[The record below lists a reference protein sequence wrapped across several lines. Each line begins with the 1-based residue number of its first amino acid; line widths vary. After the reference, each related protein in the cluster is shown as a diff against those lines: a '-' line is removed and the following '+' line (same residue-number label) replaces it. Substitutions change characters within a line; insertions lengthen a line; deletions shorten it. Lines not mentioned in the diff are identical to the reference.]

1 MKPEDRTAE
10 RAQPSEVKGQG
21 NWGPLLRRE
30 RELHSYSFEEL
41 ADALSRVD
49 PTLNVERTTAWRW
62 EQTGSN
68 GRRPRPRYVRALCK
82 LYQKSPA
89 SLGLMTQAETPD
101 PSLSWARAHPHGTDE
116 AADSHQFLSMLARR
130 GVTSATNMV
139 PNPPWVRRTR
149 AATDEAPEMLDPP
162 RLPSDA
168 TAADLESLA
177 HAYRRAYSET
187 AVGELL
193 PRAQGLL
200 LLATDLRSA
209 ARTVPLQCRLANV
222 AGQAA
227 LLSGVLSVMG
237 HHDPRLAESY
247 YQRALAAAQDV
258 GDQDSATYVLG
269 SLSFC
274 DAYSGRLS
282 AGLQRIEQAHAVAA
296 SGATNTTRA
305 WLAALESELHARNGH
320 ELSASRSLEEARAAL
335 ARSHPSDPPW
345 MGVGVFDVA
354 KLAGYEGGNLVLLHR
369 PKEAEVALTR
379 SLSLLP
385 PSRLKHRATA
395 LADLAAALAHPQCE
409 EIEEA
414 CRQASQALAI
424 AARLQHIESVQ
435 RVCTVYRRLRP
446 WHQHPAVKNLGEE
459 LLLLA

>member
-1 MKPEDRTAE
+1 
-10 RAQPSEVKGQG
+10 VKVQH

-30 RELHSYSFEEL
+30 RELHGYSFEEL
-41 ADALSRVD
+41 ADELSRVD
-49 PTLNVERTTAWRW
+49 PSLNVERTTAWRW

-89 SLGLMTQAETPD
+89 SLGLITEAETPD
-101 PSLSWARAHPHGTDE
+101 PSRSEDAHTHIHGTDE
-116 AADSHQFLSMLARR
+116 AADGRQSLSLLAPRGFTSATDIAPHPLRAMLAR
-130 GVTSATNMV
+130 AAAE
-139 PNPPWVRRTR
+139 PPERV
-149 AATDEAPEMLDPP
+149 DPP
-162 RLPSDA
+162 RRPTDA

-177 HAYRRAYSET
+177 YAYRRAYGET

-209 ARTVPLQCRLANV
+209 ARTVPLQRRLANV

-237 HHDPRLAESY
+237 HNDSRLAESY
-247 YQRALAAAQDV
+247 YQVALAAAQDG
-258 GDQDSATYVLG
+258 GDRDLGTYVLG

-274 DAYSGRLS
+274 DAHAGELS
-282 AGLQRIEQAHAVAA
+282 AGLQRIEQAHALAA

-305 WLAALESELHARNGH
+305 WLAALESELHARNGD
-320 ELSASRSLEEARAAL
+320 ELSALQSLEQAQAAL
-335 ARSHPSDPPW
+335 ARSPASESPW
-345 MGVGVFDVA
+345 MGVGAFDEA

-369 PKEAEVALTR
+369 PKEAEAALTR
-379 SLSLLP
+379 SLILLP
-385 PSRLKHRATA
+385 PFRLKHRATA
-395 LADLAAALAHPQCE
+395 LADLAAALAHPQRA

-414 CRQASQALAI
+414 CRRASQALAI
-424 AARLQHIESVQ
+424 AMRLQHIESVQ
-435 RVCTVYRRLRP
+435 RVCRVYRRLRP
-446 WHQHPAVKNLGEE
+446 WHRHPAVKSLGEE
-459 LLLLA
+459 LMLLV

>member
-1 MKPEDRTAE
+1 V
-10 RAQPSEVKGQG
+10 QH
-21 NWGPLLRRE
+21 WGPLLRRE
-30 RELHSYSFEEL
+30 RELHGYSFEEL
-41 ADALSRVD
+41 ADELSRVD
-49 PTLNVERTTAWRW
+49 PSLNVERTTAWRW

-89 SLGLMTQAETPD
+89 SLGLMTEAEIRD
-101 PSLSWARAHPHGTDE
+101 PSGPGAPTDLHGTDE
-116 AADSHQFLSMLARR
+116 AADGRQFLSLLALR
-130 GVTSATNMV
+130 GFTCSTDMT
-139 PNPPWVRRTR
+139 PNPLPAMRTR
-149 AATDEAPEMLDPP
+149 ATADPP
-162 RLPSDA
+162 RRPTDA

-177 HAYRRAYSET
+177 RAYRRAYGET

-209 ARTVPLQCRLANV
+209 ARTVPLQRRLANV

-237 HHDPRLAESY
+237 HNDSRLAESY
-247 YQRALAAAQDV
+247 YHVALAAARDG
-258 GDQDSATYVLG
+258 GDRDLGTYVLG

-274 DAYSGRLS
+274 DAHTGKLS
-282 AGLQRIEQAHAVAA
+282 AGLQRTEQAHALAA

-305 WLAALESELHARNGH
+305 WLAALESELHARNGD
-320 ELSASRSLEEARAAL
+320 ELSALQSLEQAQAAL
-335 ARSHPSDPPW
+335 ARSRASDPPW
-345 MGVGVFDVA
+345 MGVGAFDRA

-369 PKEAEVALTR
+369 SQEAEAALTR
-379 SLSLLP
+379 SLTLLP

-395 LADLAAALAHPQCE
+395 LADLAAALAHPQRA

-414 CRQASQALAI
+414 CRRASQALAI
-424 AARLQHIESVQ
+424 ATRLQHIESVQ
-435 RVCTVYRRLRP
+435 RVCRVYRRLKP
-446 WHQHPAVKNLGEE
+446 WHRHPAVKSLGEE
-459 LLLLA
+459 LLLLV